1 MIFCEELYYGWVNV
15 SFGCRVDTRVIAFP
29 ASPPPP
35 ARCLAPS
42 LSGLLLAMSSQIP
55 RTIFGKS
62 LLSLKKL
69 IAKLHR
75 QEEKWV
81 LLKLTI
87 SKKFACHCWHV
98 LSLVN
103 QTAQFTNCPDRNKL
117 IRLRQKICQSS
128 SSQKTEHMLLAFI
141 LSQAKWWK
149 IHEASVNSELCF
161 FSKQFSDS
169 RQGSDCSGSGEWRR
183 PLLLLQPQN

>member
-15 SFGCRVDTRVIAFP
+15 SFGYRVDTRVIAFP

-42 LSGLLLAMSSQIP
+42 LSGLLLLATSSQIP

-75 QEEKWV
+75 QEEK
-81 LLKLTI
+81 
-87 SKKFACHCWHV
+87 
-98 LSLVN
+98 
-103 QTAQFTNCPDRNKL
+103 
-117 IRLRQKICQSS
+117 
-128 SSQKTEHMLLAFI
+128 
-141 LSQAKWWK
+141 
-149 IHEASVNSELCF
+149 
-161 FSKQFSDS
+161 
-169 RQGSDCSGSGEWRR
+169 
-183 PLLLLQPQN
+183 